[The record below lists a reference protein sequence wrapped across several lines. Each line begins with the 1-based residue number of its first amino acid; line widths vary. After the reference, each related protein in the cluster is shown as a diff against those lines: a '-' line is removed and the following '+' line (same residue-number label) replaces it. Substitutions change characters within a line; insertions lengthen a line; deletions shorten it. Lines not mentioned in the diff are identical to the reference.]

1 VCLVEALP
9 RFADKTAMRDSFELP
24 GGQVATA
31 VLACARLG
39 LRAVYVGS
47 VGHDPAGEAVLEPLR
62 RAGVDISGVKRVP
75 DAPTQIAVILV
86 ELASGERT
94 LLWRRD
100 PRLRLC
106 PADLSR
112 DTIESARAL
121 HLDAGDPEAA
131 AWAAD
136 VARAAGIPVFLD
148 ADTPGPGVGE
158 LLAKVDFPIVSR
170 EFAEG
175 FYETSSVRAA
185 LEQIAALGGR
195 LSVVTLGERGALARF
210 GDRVIES
217 PGYRVEARD
226 TTGAGDIFRG
236 ALVWAVLRGW
246 GAEAVLRTA
255 NAAAAMNC
263 RALGAQG
270 GLPTRAELEAF
281 LEQGRPGPWRE
292 IESAAG

>member
-1 VCLVEALP
+1 M
-9 RFADKTAMRDSFELP
+9 DKTEMLGTLELP

-39 LRAVYVGS
+39 LRTAYVGS
-47 VGHDPAGEAVLEPLR
+47 VGDDPAGDAVLEPLR
-62 RAGVDISGVKRVP
+62 CGGVDISGVKRVA

-86 ELASGERT
+86 ERASGERT
-94 LLWRRD
+94 VLWQRD
-100 PRLRLC
+100 PRLQLR

-136 VARAAGIPVFLD
+136 VAHAAGIPVFLD

-158 LLAKVDFPIVSR
+158 LLAKADFPIVSHG
-170 EFAEG
+170 FAEC
-175 FYETSSVRAA
+175 FYETSSVRGA
-185 LEQIAALGGR
+185 LARIAALGGR
-195 LSVVTLGERGALARF
+195 LSVVTLGEHGALAQS

-217 PGYRVEARD
+217 PGYGVEARD
-226 TTGAGDIFRG
+226 TTGAGDAFHG
-236 ALVWAVLRGW
+236 AFVWAVLRGW
-246 GAEAVLRTA
+246 GAEAVLRSA
-255 NAAAAMNC
+255 NATAAMNC

-281 LEQGRPGPWRE
+281 LEQDRPGP
-292 IESAAG
+292 